1 MEIRKLRKFVRLAMN
16 HIERIGTREDLLIL
30 LEIADNQTSD
40 RCLTLKQLALSGI
53 APESTL
59 KRRLARLAKRGLIT
73 KMPIEGDRRV
83 QRYQVESRALETLRM
98 LGQDLSGFEWS

>member
-73 KMPIEGDRRV
+73 KATGAYNVIKWKAARWKPCGCWARI
-83 QRYQVESRALETLRM
+83 
-98 LGQDLSGFEWS
+98 